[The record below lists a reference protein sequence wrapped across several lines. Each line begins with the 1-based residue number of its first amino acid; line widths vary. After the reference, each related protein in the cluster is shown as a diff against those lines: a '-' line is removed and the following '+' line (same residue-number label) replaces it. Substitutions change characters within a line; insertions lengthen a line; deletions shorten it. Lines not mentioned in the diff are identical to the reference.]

1 MERRFNSHPSHAQR
15 SSSPGFNRDQDSDY
29 QYDGIPKTSE
39 YTYFKKVKESL
50 GKHDHQFRNK
60 ESQQELKD
68 IGSCYANGIGKLKE
82 KMKTPNTNDYI
93 GEALRK
99 STLNCH
105 VGHTKMSAQPEK
117 VILNNRCMSVL
128 PGEERC
134 KSPVEECPAG
144 LKYPRISHHKTIEVL
159 DKDLYLSPPRSA
171 LSKHSGSQYLESQI
185 FSVKRQKL
193 CRWAEMT
200 LAGSRNSSSQG
211 YDMLAVLLSRLCPN
225 RNENKG
231 STAIDDTGCSTVL
244 TELNLSEMRHDDH
257 SHIREST
264 TPEGESFQCR
274 KLSRQ
279 WGGTRSVM
287 HWSALPSCNSEF
299 NKLEYEPFQ
308 CRELSILSGGTRG
321 ILDWSS
327 ELTTSEH
334 ESPRSTELS
343 RWSGGTRDKIG
354 WSAFPS
360 YDSELTTSAYESSQ
374 CRELS
379 RFGCTERDAMGWSSF
394 ASHNSELTTAEYES
408 YESRELSRWSSGLS
422 DIMDWSDFGPY
433 NSSTKCKARLVQHS
447 EAVDNNYAS
456 YSVTPK
462 SWLRPIDSPVHLK
475 QERYRYSDWYHHEKQ
490 DSFCLQDESSRIVPE
505 TLLLDWDFDKEKDE
519 PELGIITASSC
530 VNELHSQI
538 VTPTKHSLH
547 VHASPFPPTALPG
560 EELSSAHFYSLYND
574 DCGNAISY
582 FVNDP
587 QSTPFKVFSEKRHL
601 DCSFL
606 FPVVLNISEGDIL
619 TSFPLPGHSTLYS
632 GRSAYSIQSHKAWN
646 LGSSNPIQINFQEV
660 SDSHEEHIF
669 DRMIGGPLLLKD
681 SSGARSDEKPF
692 IGHNDEWEM

>member
-1 MERRFNSHPSHAQR
+1 MKRRFSSHPSHAQR
-15 SSSPGFNRDQDSDY
+15 SSSPGFNREQDSDY
-29 QYDGIPKTSE
+29 QYGKGKEKRVRFTDVDSECARNNRSDGIPKTSE

-68 IGSCYANGIGKLKE
+68 IGSCYANGLGKLKE
-82 KMKTPNTNDYI
+82 KMKRPNTDDYI
-93 GEALRK
+93 G
-99 STLNCH
+99 
-105 VGHTKMSAQPEK
+105 VMQ
-117 VILNNRCMSVL
+117 
-128 PGEERC
+128 
-134 KSPVEECPAG
+134 ECPVS
-144 LKYPRISHHKTIEVL
+144 LKYPCFSHHKTVEVL

-171 LSKHSGSQYLESQI
+171 LSKHSGSQYLESEI

-193 CRWAEMT
+193 CRWAEMA
-200 LAGSRNSSSQG
+200 LAGSRKTRNSSSKE

-225 RNENKG
+225 SNESNG
-231 STAIDDTGCSTVL
+231 STATDDTGCSPVL
-244 TELNLSEMRHDDH
+244 TGLYLSEMRHDDH

-274 KLSRQ
+274 ELSRQ

-287 HWSALPSCNSEF
+287 HWSALPCCNSEF

-334 ESPRSTELS
+334 ETLRSTELS
-343 RWSGGTRDKIG
+343 RWSDGTRDKMD
-354 WSAFPS
+354 WSAFAS
-360 YDSELTTSAYESSQ
+360 YDSELTTSAYESFQ

-379 RFGCTERDAMGWSSF
+379 RFGCAERDAMGWSSF

-408 YESRELSRWSSGLS
+408 YGSRELSRWPSGLS

-433 NSSTKCKARLVQHS
+433 SSSTKCKARTVQHS
-447 EAVDNNYAS
+447 EAVDNNNAS

-475 QERYRYSDWYHHEKQ
+475 HERYRYSDWCHHEEQ

-505 TLLLDWDFDKEKDE
+505 TLLLDWDLDKEKDE
-519 PELGIITASSC
+519 PELGIITASNC
-530 VNELHSQI
+530 VNKLHSQI
-538 VTPTKHSLH
+538 ATPTKHSLH

-560 EELSSAHFYSLYND
+560 EELNSAHFYSLYHD

-601 DCSFL
+601 ECSFL
-606 FPVVLNISEGDIL
+606 FPMVLNISEGDIL

-632 GRSAYSIQSHKAWN
+632 GRSAYSTQSHKAWN
-646 LGSSNPIQINFQEV
+646 LGSSNSIQINFQEAP
-660 SDSHEEHIF
+660 DSHEEHIF
-669 DRMIGGPLLLKD
+669 DRMIGGPLLLQD
-681 SSGARSDEKPF
+681 SSGARSDGKPF
-692 IGHNDEWEM
+692 IGHYDEWEM